1 MRMKILFLQKV
12 DNARGGIA
20 SVNLKLMSYFLSLGH
35 QVDVLSVRHGDSWET
50 VNYPQSAS
58 AYLINETDVWGCPRL
73 KDALAYFKK
82 VRFVK
87 GLRLLI
93 SRVIYDK
100 KMASDYAKCQN
111 VIEELKPDVIINSH
125 YEVLQGINDKYL
137 KKTIMHFH
145 TSFDQVLANSSYLRI
160 FKQYASKIHKFVW
173 LSEKTKE
180 AALRC
185 GFDNSV
191 CIYNPLPFS
200 EERSADMSN
209 KKMVFIG
216 RLSEEK
222 RVHLAIEYF
231 KEVVRENDFY
241 DWTFEIYGDG
251 ELTETVEAQVSEETQ
266 VFYKGRTEQVKETL
280 LQASL
285 LVLTSCFEGMPIV
298 VLEANEC
305 GVPALIYDFGESSGE
320 VVINGETGVIVT
332 QNDKQAFKAAMKET
346 FEHEEYRRKMSNQ
359 AKIFAKQFSIENI
372 GQKWLQLF
380 EEMRM

>member
-1 MRMKILFLQKV
+1 MKILFLQKV

-50 VNYPQSAS
+50 VNYPQNVNR
-58 AYLINETDVWGCPRL
+58 YLINDTDVWGCPRL
-73 KDALAYFKK
+73 KDALAAFKR
-82 VRFVK
+82 VHFIK

-93 SRVIYDK
+93 SRAIYDK
-100 KMASDYAKCQN
+100 KIASDYIKCQN

-160 FKQYASKIHKFVW
+160 FKQYASRIYKFVW

-180 AALRC
+180 AALRQ
-185 GFDNSV
+185 GFENSM

-200 EERSADMSN
+200 EASCADMSN
-209 KKMVFIG
+209 KKMLFIG
-216 RLSEEK
+216 RLAEEK
-222 RVHLAIEYF
+222 RIHLAIEYF
-231 KEVVRENDFY
+231 REVVRENELH
-241 DWTFEIYGDG
+241 DWIFEIYGDG
-251 ELTETVEAQVSEETQ
+251 ELKDTLASEIQ
-266 VFYKGRTEQVKETL
+266 NDSNISYKGRTDQVKDVL
-280 LQASL
+280 LQSGL
-285 LVLTSCFEGMPIV
+285 LILTSSFEGMPIV

-332 QNDKQAFKAAMKET
+332 QNDKQAFKVAMRQL
-346 FEHEEYRRKMSNQ
+346 FEDEDLRRKMSVQ
-359 AKIFAKQFSIENI
+359 AKKFAKEFSIENI

-380 EEMRM
+380 EEMRT

>member
-50 VNYPQSAS
+50 VNYPQNVN
-58 AYLINETDVWGCPRL
+58 AYLINDTDVWGCPRL
-73 KDALAYFKK
+73 KDVLTYFKQ
-82 VRFVK
+82 VHFIK
-87 GLRLLI
+87 GLSLLI
-93 SRVIYDK
+93 NRMIYDK
-100 KMASDYAKCQN
+100 KMASDYKKCQN

-160 FKQYASKIHKFVW
+160 FKQYASRIHKFVW

-180 AALRC
+180 AALSC
-185 GFDNSV
+185 GFNNSV

-200 EERSADMSN
+200 EECSADMTN

-231 KEVVRENDFY
+231 KEVVRENDFH

-251 ELTETVEAQVSEETQ
+251 ELTETVEAKVARETQ
-266 VFYKGRTEQVKETL
+266 IFYKGRTEQVNATL
-280 LQASL
+280 LQGSL
-285 LVLTSCFEGMPIV
+285 LILTSCFEGMPIV

-320 VVINGETGVIVT
+320 VVINGETGVIVR
-332 QNDKQAFKAAMKET
+332 QNDKQAFKTAMKEI
-346 FEHEEYRRKMSNQ
+346 FEDEEYRRKLSNQ

-380 EEMRM
+380 EGMRM